1 MDGRIDLDNQSFL
14 TFAIG
19 RTALDFLIDTGFN
32 GSLLIGEDVFDP
44 ADAVPAG
51 AMTAEL
57 ASGEIFQYRT
67 YLIGL
72 EWLGRHVVTRT
83 LVGPG
88 RECLIGTALLD
99 PHRLEI
105 DYRKRT
111 VRLSCDTD
119 WQSG

>member
-1 MDGRIDLDNQSFL
+1 
-14 TFAIG
+14 
-19 RTALDFLIDTGFN
+19 
-32 GSLLIGEDVFDP
+32 LIGEDVFDP

-57 ASGEIFQYRT
+57 ASSQSFQYRT
-67 YLIGL
+67 YLVEL
-72 EWLGRHVVTRT
+72 AWLGRHLITRI

-105 DYRKRT
+105 DYGRRT
-111 VRLSCDTD
+111 VQLIREAQ
-119 WQSG
+119 W